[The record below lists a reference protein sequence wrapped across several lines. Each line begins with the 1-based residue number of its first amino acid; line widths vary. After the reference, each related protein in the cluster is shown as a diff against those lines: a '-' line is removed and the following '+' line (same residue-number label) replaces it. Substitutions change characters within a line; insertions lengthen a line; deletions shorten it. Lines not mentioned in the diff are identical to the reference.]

1 MDGSGKVRYRGHFD
15 DSYAALGQPRRPV
28 KDADPCN
35 ALDAI
40 VAGKA
45 VAKPETKALGCY
57 IADFAAT
64 GRELYVRIL

>member
-1 MDGSGKVRYRGHFD
+1 M
-15 DSYAALGQPRRPV
+15 
-28 KDADPCN
+28 KDADLRN

-45 VAKPETKALGCY
+45 VAKTETKALGCY

-64 GRELYVRIL
+64 DQD